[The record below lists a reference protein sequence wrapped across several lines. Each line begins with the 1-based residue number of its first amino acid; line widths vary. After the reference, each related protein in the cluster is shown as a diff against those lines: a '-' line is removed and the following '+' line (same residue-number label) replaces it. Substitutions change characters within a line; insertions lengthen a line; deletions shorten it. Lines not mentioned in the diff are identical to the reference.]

1 MSVELGSEIAVHVPT
16 QEDYDWLMKYLDDKG
31 ITWVSGEPTWE
42 GNEWEKYS
50 NTTSINFKEER
61 GISFSPYSFYKK
73 YGYEIITLDEYKRRE
88 GLMEF
93 SKKDL
98 KAGML
103 VECRN
108 GDMGILMPTTHN
120 EELNVCRY
128 NQWGISNLEDYD
140 DDLIFTTYKD
150 DGYDIMKVYG
160 YTSIK
165 KPLVVEIGDREL
177 LWERKEDIKEY
188 TMEESQEKLG
198 EEFKLIK

>member
-88 GLMEF
+88 GLMDF
-93 SKKDL
+93 KL
-98 KAGML
+98 KVLDVIEYDDGERFII
-103 VECRN
+103 VQGN
-108 GDMGILMPTTHN
+108 G
-120 EELNVCRY
+120 ELNKV
-128 NQWGISNLEDYD
+128 GKGFFHSNSNRGSIDKNKIYKVYRSKVDSCFSNTWMIFEYGANEID
-140 DDLIFTTYKD
+140 DDWD
-150 DGYDIMKVYG
+150 
-160 YTSIK
+160 
-165 KPLVVEIGDREL
+165 LV
-177 LWERKEDIKEY
+177 WERKKNIKEY
-188 TMEESQEKLG
+188 TMKELQEKLG